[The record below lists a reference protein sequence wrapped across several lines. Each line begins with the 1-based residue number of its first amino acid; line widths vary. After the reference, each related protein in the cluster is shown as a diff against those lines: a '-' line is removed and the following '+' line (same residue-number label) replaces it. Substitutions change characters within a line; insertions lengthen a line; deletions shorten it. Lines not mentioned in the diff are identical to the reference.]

1 MMEQSTQNKT
11 IPSQLARRFNA
22 IVTQYKFHLGLY
34 AAKPKQHTLRKT
46 MIESTKYF
54 THHFHWKL
62 VKLTEKF
69 SVQTRELSA
78 RSFALHLF
86 SIYGKKTY
94 PHRKNWVLVICPIKC
109 DVRKTDLCLKFQ
121 HKDRVFLMN
130 NSTWFSR
137 YVLKY
142 LALLRICFGTIWL

>member
-34 AAKPKQHTLRKT
+34 AVKPKQHTLRKT
-46 MIESTKYF
+46 MIKSTKYF

-78 RSFALHLF
+78 RRFALHLV
-86 SIYGKKTY
+86 SIYGKKTH
-94 PHRKNWVLVICPIKC
+94 PRRRNWVLVICPIKC
-109 DVRKTDLCLKFQ
+109 DVRKKDLCLKFQ
-121 HKDRVFLMN
+121 HKDRVFHMN

-137 YVLKY
+137 
-142 LALLRICFGTIWL
+142 